1 MARELLNVNE
11 TNTVKEGDDT
21 QLSSF
26 QLMTIM
32 SQPFLKLVILGRL
45 RLARKTYRF
54 RQFLLS

>member
-11 TNTVKEGDDT
+11 TNTIKEGDDST
-21 QLSSF
+21 TIILSAYDNNE
-26 QLMTIM
+26 
-32 SQPFLKLVILGRL
+32 PAVLKLVILGRL